1 MKDTYDSIVA
11 GSGPSGAAA
20 AKKLTD
26 GGFKTLV
33 LEKKK
38 LPRYK
43 MCSGIIFKK
52 SQEIT
57 EQHFGTIPDSVYAKP
72 NILKGVRFWRND
84 ENYSDWPFSK
94 NSEGAPNIWRSEYDY
109 WLVSN
114 SGADIMDC
122 CEFKGFELEDDVII
136 VHYFDSLKNKMLRAK
151 CRYLI
156 GAEGCKSS
164 IRAMLAPEF
173 ERNVKWFI
181 AYQNY
186 YEGQSRLDPDFYH
199 GFLDQ
204 KYGEVYAWFSVKD
217 GLQVFGTS
225 VRKGGKIFPFLKE
238 YQGMLEKVHG
248 LSLKKPV
255 RKVSCL
261 GNNMCTTGNFYLG
274 KGNILLAGEAAG
286 FLNAFGEGISC
297 ALSSG
302 LSAAEAICAG
312 SNSGN
317 DVISIYHEL
326 TKKERRQ
333 TSVSWKMG
341 AKIAGR
347 DLMPL

>member
-1 MKDTYDSIVA
+1 MKDTYDSIVV

-26 GGFKTLV
+26 EGAKVLV

-43 MCSGIIFKK
+43 ICSGIIFKK

-57 EQHFGTIPDSVYAKP
+57 ERYFGKIPDSVYVKP
-72 NILKGVRFWRND
+72 KLLKGVRFWSSD

-94 NSEGAPNIWRSEYDY
+94 NNEGAPNIWRSEYDY
-109 WLVSN
+109 WLISN
-114 SGADIMDC
+114 SGAEVVDC
-122 CEFKGFELEDDVII
+122 SEFKGFEIENNVIN
-136 VHYFDSLKNKMLRAK
+136 VHYFDSSKNKLHQVK
-151 CRYLI
+151 CRYLVS
-156 GAEGCKSS
+156 AEGSKSK
-164 IRAMLAPEF
+164 IRAMLSPEF
-173 ERNVKWFI
+173 ERNLKWFI

-186 YEGQSRLDPDFYH
+186 YEGQSQLDPYFYH

-217 GLQVFGTS
+217 DLQVFGTS
-225 VRKGGKIFPFLKE
+225 VRKGGKVFPCLST
-238 YQGMLEKVHG
+238 YRQMLEKVHG
-248 LSLKKPV
+248 LTLKKLI
-255 RKVSCL
+255 RKTSCL

-274 KGNILLAGEAAG
+274 KGNILLVGEAAG

-302 LSAAEAICAG
+302 LFAAEAICTG
-312 SNSGN
+312 SKPGA
-317 DVISIYHEL
+317 DVISVYTEL

-333 TSVSWKMG
+333 TTVSWKLG